1 MLKGKRKMT
10 LYMPIDLHEDV
21 KALANAAKPPM
32 TQGDV
37 TVQLMRAGLKTL
49 CEKNV
54 PAAGAETKETN
65 TTEPADLTAGD
76 QEVIL
81 NITKRLKDYKE
92 KEGNIGFKVGKTQTA
107 QAYQR

>member
-54 PAAGAETKETN
+54 PAVDIDVKDGTVTGEHEDAPETSIAYINEETEKEAGA
-65 TTEPADLTAGD
+65 DLGAG
-76 QEVIL
+76 I
-81 NITKRLKDYKE
+81 
-92 KEGNIGFKVGKTQTA
+92 
-107 QAYQR
+107 